1 MVFLSL
7 MSFIGKYNNTYN
19 KIFYYLFIT
28 FLFFF
33 IGFRY
38 KTSWDWVNYSNIY
51 EQYKYLTVNEV
62 LEGDRKSVV

>member
-28 FLFFF
+28 FLFFSLVLDIKLVG
-33 IGFRY
+33 IG
-38 KTSWDWVNYSNIY
+38 
-51 EQYKYLTVNEV
+51 
-62 LEGDRKSVV
+62 